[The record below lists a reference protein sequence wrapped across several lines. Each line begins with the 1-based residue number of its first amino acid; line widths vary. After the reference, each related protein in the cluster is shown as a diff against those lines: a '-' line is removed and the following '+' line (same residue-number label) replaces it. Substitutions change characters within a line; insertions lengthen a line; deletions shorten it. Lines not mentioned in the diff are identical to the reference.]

1 MNCAKGGVFLQLC
14 GWLGVADLWVGATS
28 DSHYQEHSGI
38 FERQEAFAVAD
49 LVNGVNL
56 PFSIIFD
63 KGYRCVLAAHRAGG
77 QECIQPIFA
86 RSDRRFNDRETVISS
101 SIASDRSGNERGVKL
116 AKKAGFIK
124 RGLTSAGSPE
134 RLNYAWLA
142 WSFQTNFMFKPV
154 L

>member
-1 MNCAKGGVFLQLC
+1 MQLC
-14 GWLGVADLWVGATS
+14 GWLGVSDLWVGATS
-28 DSHYQEHSGI
+28 DSHYQEQSGI
-38 FERQEAFAVAD
+38 FELQEAFAALD
-49 LVNGVNL
+49 LVDGEIL

-63 KGYRCVLAAHRAGG
+63 KGYRCVLAAYRAGG

-86 RSDRRFNDRETVISS
+86 RSDRRFMTRETIIS
-101 SIASDRSGNERGVKL
+101 ASVATDRSGNERGVKL
-116 AKKAGFIK
+116 AKKSGFIK